1 MVQTLVVNHSLDVA
15 KIFVWSKKGGWNAMI
30 IFLFLE
36 ICIDIEIHFF
46 TVYMYIYTCTY
57 VDVQGT
63 LATRFLFPNLWC
75 VYNIFIFCRFCVSN
89 PNQV

>member
-1 MVQTLVVNHSLDVA
+1 MAQTLVVNHSLDVA
-15 KIFVWSKKGGWNAMI
+15 KIFVWSKKGGWNIMI
-30 IFLFLE
+30 HDHLYR
-36 ICIDIEIHFF
+36 DTFF

-75 VYNIFIFCRFCVSN
+75 VYNIFIFSRLCVSN
-89 PNQV
+89 PNEV